1 MRVRVLH
8 LEARDEVV
16 QRGSDAL
23 AQPLV
28 GRVGRQAFEPYG
40 EVSGRGLLED
50 GLRCDSLQWG

>member
-1 MRVRVLH
+1 MLH